1 MAELNQEYIRAKQ
14 AEIEARIA
22 AERAMEVAPKEVVQ
36 LDIDALDDFPQEKHR
51 FHPAEGQ
58 RLQELEES
66 IRSFGIINPLI
77 VRPRGEGRWQI
88 ITGHNRRTAARNVGY
103 TTVPCIVKRFE
114 DDDDAIGVLTTD
126 NLRNR
131 ELLPS
136 ERGWAYRDLL
146 EIRKRRA
153 GRPNNCG
160 KSDHNYFGEKTRDEI
175 AAENN
180 ISGRKVQRYIR
191 LTYLIPEL
199 LKQVDQG
206 KLGLGVSEQLSYL
219 SENSQVLV
227 YLYCI
232 ASEAPKKIS
241 EAQAR
246 AIREAEADPDQIID
260 EEFLEELLAPK
271 KKIRFRTL
279 KLEMA
284 QLRAYF
290 PVGTPEGIVVQTIH
304 SALEAYFKE
313 KE

>member
-146 EIRKRRA
+146 EISKRQ
-153 GRPNNCG
+153 G
-160 KSDHNYFGEKTRDEI
+160 KRTDLTSSQFGTKLNTANSIGEI
-175 AAENN
+175 HGDSKN
-180 ISGRKVQRYIR
+180 KVYRYIR